1 MATVQSK
8 SKDEKV
14 ECFYD
19 SNFDKET
26 FMLFLPIQNS
36 SIAAVRINKYDLDNM
51 IQALKDFD
59 QKMRT
64 AGAIRRLE

>member
-26 FMLFLPIQNS
+26 FMLFLPQGSN
-36 SIAAVRINKYDLDNM
+36 IAAVKINKYDLENT
-51 IQALKDFD
+51 IQTLKDFD